1 MFLNNSFG
9 KTLDVLHRSMDVS
22 MLRQDVIADNIANAD
37 TPNFKRSEV
46 NFESQLKAALDSEN
60 APRPMQ
66 AAMTH
71 ERHIAFSRPVDYRS
85 VEPQRRLD
93 YLTTSDNNGNN
104 VDIEV
109 ESMNYLNNQLL
120 YTLMTNAVNQQF
132 QRVNLVVRG

>member
-9 KTLDVLHRSMDVS
+9 KTLDILQRNMDVA
-22 MLRQDVIADNIANAD
+22 MLRQDVIANNIANAD
-37 TPNFKRSEV
+37 TPNFKRTVV

-60 APRPMQ
+60 GPRPFQ

-71 ERHIAFSRPVDYRS
+71 ERHIPFHQPVDYRS
-85 VEPQRRLD
+85 VAPQRRLD
-93 YLTTSDNNGNN
+93 YLTTADNNGNN

-109 ESMNYLNNQLL
+109 ESMNFLNNQLR
-120 YTLMTNAVNQQF
+120 YTMMTNAVNQQF

>member
-37 TPNFKRSEV
+37 TPNFKRSTI
-46 NFESQLKAALDSEN
+46 NFESQLAAALESES
-60 APRPMQ
+60 RPQPLQ
-66 AAMTH
+66 ARMSR
-71 ERHIAFSRPVDYRS
+71 ERHIPFQRPVDYRS

-93 YLTTSDNNGNN
+93 YLTTADNNGNN

-109 ESMNYLNNQLL
+109 ESMNFLNNQLL
-120 YTLMTNAVNQQF
+120 YSMMTNSVNQQF